1 VTPTRRLARLFLGTT
16 LLACATAVRAMDT
29 SSPTAA
35 TVAAPLPS
43 GDRDGIP
50 DQLAPAQASA
60 YRSIFAAIHAQ
71 RWSDAQAGIAGAGD
85 GLLTPIAR
93 AELYLAKSS
102 PRVELTSLMDLIARA
117 PELPEAAQLEL
128 LAKKRG
134 ADTLPDIP
142 QERDLVSYKGAPS
155 RVSAVSASD
164 AAGVALSNQIVPL
177 LKADQPTAAE
187 AALTSAQAQLAPEAR
202 TEWQQRISWSYY
214 LNGDDADAARMAQL
228 ARGGAGQWAAQAD
241 WVAGLAAW
249 RRGDCKA
256 AGDAFG
262 SVAGRALDSEMRA
275 AGLFWAARAD
285 MACGRPQLVQAR
297 LRTAARI
304 PETFYGLLAART
316 LSLPVSSKATMPTL
330 GTDEWSRISSY
341 PNIRVAAAL
350 AEIGEYSLADEV
362 VRHQAKIGPDSD
374 HGALLHLAARLDL
387 PATQIWLAKNA
398 PAGTQPDMAA
408 RYPVPSWTP
417 QGGWRVDKALVYA
430 HALQESQFRTD
441 AVSPAGAWGVL
452 QVLPSTANLIE
463 KKRGGAPVQKSALV
477 DPRVNLDYA
486 QSYLQQLAA
495 AVETGGLLP
504 KVIAAYNAGPKNVVK
519 WNTAGAAAA
528 DPLLY
533 IESIPFKETRGY
545 VAAVLRNYWMYDR
558 QTGESASS
566 LKAIAQGLWPRFPGI
581 QGTTAM
587 SGLGG
592 GGH

>member
-1 VTPTRRLARLFLGTT
+1 VTPTRAFASLLLASS
-16 LLACATAVRAMDT
+16 LLACAAPVLAD
-29 SSPTAA
+29 PAGPP
-35 TVAAPLPS
+35 VAAPTAPPVAAPA
-43 GDRDGIP
+43 GDADGIP
-50 DQLAPAQASA
+50 DQLSTDQRAA
-60 YRSIFAAIHAQ
+60 YRTIFASIRDGH
-71 RWSDAQAGIAGAGD
+71 WSDAQGGIAGAGD

-93 AELYLAKSS
+93 AELYLAKDS
-102 PRVELTSLMDLIARA
+102 PRVALTPLLDLLAKA
-117 PELPEAAQLEL
+117 PELPEATQLVL

-134 ADTLPDIP
+134 ATTLPDIP

-155 RVSAVSASD
+155 RTSAASATD
-164 AAGVALSNQIVPL
+164 TTAATLAPL
-177 LKADQPTAAE
+177 LKADQPAAAE
-187 AALTSAQAQLAPEAR
+187 TIFNASQAQLAPDER

-214 LNGDDADAARMAQL
+214 LNGDDVNAARLAAL
-228 ARGGAGQWAAQAD
+228 ARAGSGQWAAQAD

-256 AGDAFG
+256 AGEAFG

-316 LSLPVSSKATMPTL
+316 LSLPVSSKAAMPAL
-330 GTDEWSRISSY
+330 VPDEWAKLSAY
-341 PNIRVAAAL
+341 PNVRVAVAL
-350 AEIGEYSLADEV
+350 SEIGEYGLADEII
-362 VRHQAKIGPDSD
+362 RHQAKLGPDGD
-374 HGALLHLAARLDL
+374 HTPLLHLAARLDL

-398 PAGTQPDMAA
+398 PAGGQPDMAA
-408 RYPVPSWTP
+408 RYPVPNWTP
-417 QGGWRVDKALVYA
+417 QGGWRIDKALVFA

-463 KKRGGAPVQKSALV
+463 KKRGGAPVQKSTLV

-486 QSYLQQLAA
+486 QSYLQQLAS
-495 AVETGGLLP
+495 AVQTGGLLP
-504 KVIAAYNAGPKNVVK
+504 KVIAAYNAGPGNVVK
-519 WNTAGAAAA
+519 WNATGAAAR

-558 QTGESASS
+558 QTGEAAAS
-566 LKAIAQGLWPRFPGI
+566 LKAIAQGLWPRFPGL
-581 QGTTAM
+581 QATTAM
-587 SGLGG
+587 SGPAASGN
-592 GGH
+592 